1 MSEKM
6 VEISLTEEQYSKL
19 VQLLSLDLKYKNLND
34 FKAEVLKGLP
44 ESVLKDIKT
53 AVDPNQIKTSD
64 DLIKYLFYIDAK
76 KQISSYD
83 IAAHTVNAKKSETYK
98 FITFLDKMIKNNRS
112 VVEETF
118 EILQNDKKKKYR
130 IGFIVKEK
138 LMEALIDNNVINK
151 TIIKETIEQIRTKW
165 AYNLNYAQIDERKR
179 KVLRSKSFLENDS
192 YISKVLTADKIYL
205 SAKLLLA
212 NEMDEDK
219 ILFHLNEC
227 KTKEVSE
234 IFQKRI
240 EKMATK
246 KKKQKTLME
255 HK

>member
-83 IAAHTVNAKKSETYK
+83 IAAHSVTGTKRSETSK
-98 FITFLDKMIKNNRS
+98 FSALLNKLIKSNKS
-112 VVEETF
+112 VVEEVF

-130 IGFIVKEK
+130 IGFVVKEK
-138 LMEALIDNNVINK
+138 LLEALIDNNVINK

-179 KVLRSKSFLENDS
+179 KVLRSKLFLENDS

-227 KTKEVSE
+227 KLKEVSE

-240 EKMATK
+240 EKMST
-246 KKKQKTLME
+246 E
-255 HK
+255 DV